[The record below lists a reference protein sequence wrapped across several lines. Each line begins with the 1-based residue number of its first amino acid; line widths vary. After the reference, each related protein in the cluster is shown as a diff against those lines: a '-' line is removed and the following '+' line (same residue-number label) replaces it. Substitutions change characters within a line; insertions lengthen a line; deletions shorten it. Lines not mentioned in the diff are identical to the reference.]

1 MAGRGWT
8 GEGDPLSG
16 SPYQATDDPYRQQ
29 QGGPYQPTEDPYRQQ
44 QGNPYQSA
52 DEPYRQ
58 QGNPYQQTE
67 DPYRQQQGA
76 PPYPQTED
84 PYRQQGAPSHLMQPP
99 QGEQSSLVR
108 PYAVT
113 GGRTA
118 PRTQLALEALVSS
131 ATSVHQDLS
140 TRTPE
145 YQAISA
151 LCRQVRSVAEISAM
165 LRIPLGVTRILVADM
180 AAEGLVQLHQPQLDA
195 GKPDLNLLERVLSG
209 LRRL

>member
-1 MAGRGWT
+1 M
-8 GEGDPLSG
+8 
-16 SPYQATDDPYRQQ
+16 DDARMQPGGPGYPGQPGMPAPHMQQ
-29 QGGPYQPTEDPYRQQ
+29 PGGPGHPGPQGGP
-44 QGNPYQSA
+44 
-52 DEPYRQ
+52 
-58 QGNPYQQTE
+58 
-67 DPYRQQQGA
+67 
-76 PPYPQTED
+76 
-84 PYRQQGAPSHLMQPP
+84 SHHMQPAP
-99 QGEQSSLVR
+99 AEQSSLVR

-118 PRTQLALEALVSS
+118 PRTQLAMEALVSS
-131 ATSVHQDLS
+131 ATSIHHDLS

-180 AAEGLVQLHQPQLDA
+180 AAEGLVQLHQPQLNA

>member
-1 MAGRGWT
+1 MDDARMQPGGPGYPGQPGMYPQHGQPPGGPGRPG
-8 GEGDPLSG
+8 
-16 SPYQATDDPYRQQ
+16 A
-29 QGGPYQPTEDPYRQQ
+29 QGGPPHHLQP
-44 QGNPYQSA
+44 
-52 DEPYRQ
+52 
-58 QGNPYQQTE
+58 
-67 DPYRQQQGA
+67 A
-76 PPYPQTED
+76 P
-84 PYRQQGAPSHLMQPP
+84 A
-99 QGEQSSLVR
+99 EQSSLVR

-118 PRTQLALEALVSS
+118 PRTQLAMEALVSS
-131 ATSVHQDLS
+131 ATSIHHDLS

-180 AAEGLVQLHQPQLDA
+180 AAEGLVQLHQPQLNA